1 MDDPFHRRMGEVPD
15 RIDGWEPRLRELIPS
30 YGEKLNPQPEVA
42 EERLSETAATLA
54 LTA

>member
-1 MDDPFHRRMGEVPD
+1 MLSLLGTCFPD

-42 EERLSETAATLA
+42 EESLSETAASLA